1 MLGDCIRLVLKPGN
15 EKFSILYECAFELEQ
30 HLQVYTVSVL
40 FHCHVCLHSNAWSDP
55 CWLVLK
61 HG

>member
-30 HLQVYTVSVL
+30 HLQVYKCFIVFYFIAMFAYIAMPGWTPVGW
-40 FHCHVCLHSNAWSDP
+40 F
-55 CWLVLK
+55 
-61 HG
+61 